1 MADIG
6 YGYGSE
12 WHLLRYL
19 GRHRKELDRAIL
31 SQTGGETIDWLDFE
45 FDPKA
50 RFGDREIR
58 GADFLPADHPAHEA
72 WSRFWPTRGN
82 AQNWDGVARLA
93 KGGMREWLLIE
104 AKANLQEIKSTCG
117 ADPDK
122 AGYRK
127 IVAALEETKRALGVD
142 ASRDWMDGYYQY
154 ANRLAVLN
162 FLASQGISARL
173 VFIYFTGDHN
183 GALDCP
189 ADESGWEKALETQ
202 NRHLGITNRSPI
214 YERVHRVFLPV
225 RCGGNDS
232 TLRELMAPFVG
243 IIDSGIPDLPT
254 NPNYMA
260 EHGKDSLS

>member
-31 SQTGGETIDWLDFE
+31 NQTGGAAVDWLDFE
-45 FDPKA
+45 FGSKT

-58 GADFLPADHPAHEA
+58 GIDFLPAGHPANKA

-82 AQNWDGVARLA
+82 AQNWDAVARLN
-93 KGGMREWLLIE
+93 KGGTSEWLLVE

-122 AGYRK
+122 AGYGK
-127 IVAALEETKRALGVD
+127 IVIALEETKKALGID

-162 FLASQGISARL
+162 FLASQGVSARL
-173 VFIYFTGDHN
+173 LFIYFTGDRN
-183 GALDCP
+183 GPLDCP
-189 ADESGWEKALETQ
+189 SDESGWAKAIEAQ
-202 NRHLGITNRSPI
+202 NRHLGIAKRNPI
-214 YERVHRVFLPV
+214 LERVYQLFLPV
-225 RCGGNDS
+225 RRGGNDP
-232 TLRELMAPFVG
+232 TLWELMAPSVG
-243 IIDSGIPDLPT
+243 IIDSGVQDLST
-254 NPNYMA
+254 NPKHMA
-260 EHGKDSLS
+260 DYGKDSMS